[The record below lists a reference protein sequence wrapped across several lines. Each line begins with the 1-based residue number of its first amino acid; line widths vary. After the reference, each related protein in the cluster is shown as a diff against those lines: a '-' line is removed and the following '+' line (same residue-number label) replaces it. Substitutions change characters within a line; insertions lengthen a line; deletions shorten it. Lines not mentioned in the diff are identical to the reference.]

1 VAAPATCPGRT
12 ENTCPSLSHSL
23 ASADLVWVVDN
34 TIVGNGRSGIL
45 IGAAGSTT
53 VNEATIVNN
62 VVAFNSLPGIQ
73 SYFPPGTIVGR
84 RDEAYRNVGF
94 GNPSG
99 DFVEWVGGGID
110 YSRGNIVGDPL
121 CRSREPRL
129 PPPGRALDRALPGYA
144 EATTTR
150 ASCGHRALCPT
161 SDHSNARLRNAR
173 LRQQT
178 EGQRAPR
185 VAQAQAC
192 AGTSMHRPFEQRG
205 RYFVTREVT

>member
-121 CRSREPRL
+121 FV
-129 PPPGRALDRALPGYA
+129 DRASHDYHLQDVPSTGLFPG
-144 EATTTR
+144 TLR
-150 ASCGHRALCPT
+150 R
-161 SDHSNARLRNAR
+161 RLRGRPAATGRCAR
-173 LRQQT
+173 
-178 EGQRAPR
+178 
-185 VAQAQAC
+185 
-192 AGTSMHRPFEQRG
+192 HRTIRTLG
-205 RYFVTREVT
+205 